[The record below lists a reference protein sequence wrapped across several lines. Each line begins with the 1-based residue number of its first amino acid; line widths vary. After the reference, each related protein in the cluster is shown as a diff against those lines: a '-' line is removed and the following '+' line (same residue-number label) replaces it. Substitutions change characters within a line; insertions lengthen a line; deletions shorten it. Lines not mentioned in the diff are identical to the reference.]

1 MESAY
6 RRKLAIHMIEKREAR
21 FGRKAMAAAGA
32 LAFGLAIL
40 FAVNPAKASP
50 ESEAFVQETVDAGYV
65 ILNDDSLSDDERFNR
80 FRDFM
85 LSLTDLE
92 RIARFTLGPY
102 VNRASEA
109 EVNEFVDA
117 FSEYAVTVYEDR
129 LSQYTGQTMRV
140 AGSEDRPGEDLDSV
154 VNATVVNPAN
164 ANAQPFNVAFRVR
177 SGEAGDM
184 IITDMQV
191 EGVWLAIS
199 QRADFTSFLQR
210 NNGSVPALSDSLTS
224 QAAQIRAAGN

>member
-1 MESAY
+1 METAY
-6 RRKLAIHMIEKREAR
+6 RRKPAIHLRER
-21 FGRKAMAAAGA
+21 RETGLSRIVTAAAA
-32 LAFGLAIL
+32 LALGYAVL
-40 FAVNPAKASP
+40 FAAGPAHASP
-50 ESEAFVQETVDAGYV
+50 ETEAFIQETIDDGYV
-65 ILNDDSLSDDERFNR
+65 ILNDASLSDDERFNR
-80 FRDFM
+80 FREFM
-85 LSLTDLE
+85 LSLTDLR
-92 RIARFTLGPY
+92 RIATFTLGPY

-140 AGSEDRPGEDLDSV
+140 VGSEDRAGEQLDSV
-154 VNATVVNPAN
+154 VNATVVDPAN
-164 ANAQPFNVAFRVR
+164 PNAQPFNVAFRVR
-177 SGEAGDM
+177 SGEQRDM

-210 NNGSVPALSDSLTS
+210 NNGSLPALSESLRR
-224 QAAQIRAAGN
+224 QAQQIRAGVN